1 MFWLPYLIF
10 FGVIYILTVIPRYF
24 LFKNK
29 LLINKT
35 FAFIPVYS
43 HIRVGA
49 FVGYKK
55 YAVVGGICRTI
66 GLLFCTA
73 ALISDTYFRL
83 VAMTHFYGIML
94 GNWEVPNIEWLFTAL
109 MWTGLLLYVF
119 GLCCRLLLSKKLNTA
134 FGIRSRLLD
143 FCGMCLPFVHEGIL
157 AFSKKQN
164 VVMSKAV
171 KDMTAA
177 EYALYLRMSE

>member
-1 MFWLPYLIF
+1 
-10 FGVIYILTVIPRYF
+10 
-24 LFKNK
+24 
-29 LLINKT
+29 
-35 FAFIPVYS
+35 
-43 HIRVGA
+43 
-49 FVGYKK
+49 
-55 YAVVGGICRTI
+55 
-66 GLLFCTA
+66 
-73 ALISDTYFRL
+73 
-83 VAMTHFYGIML
+83 
-94 GNWEVPNIEWLFTAL
+94 
-109 MWTGLLLYVF
+109 
-119 GLCCRLLLSKKLNTA
+119 LLLSKKLNTA